1 MTSWRSWG
9 PGLRSRTGGPARRIG
24 PWVCLWLAVLATA
37 CVPSGGLRQ
46 GDPLPE
52 FSANSL
58 KEGRSVSL
66 SDYVGEV
73 LLVNLWATWCV
84 PCRTET
90 PYLQSL
96 FDSYEEEGLRIVGVS
111 VDPEVAL
118 EDVEAFI
125 EEMGVTYDILLDPR
139 GRSEAAFQARGLPNS
154 ILVGRDGTV
163 LFSWLGPIE
172 EGDPTFLQGL
182 RQALSAPRP
191 SSAADGLEV
200 DSDGGKR
207 TGHHVAAGKLDL

>member
-1 MTSWRSWG
+1 MISGRSPGHAMAQAARVSAPRG
-9 PGLRSRTGGPARRIG
+9 PLS
-24 PWVCLWLAVLATA
+24 LALGFALMLVA

-52 FSANSL
+52 FSATSL
-58 KEGRSVSL
+58 LGGQPVSL
-66 SDYVGEV
+66 SDYEGQV

-96 FDSYEEEGLRIVGVS
+96 YETYREEGLRIVGIS
-111 VDPEVAL
+111 VDL
-118 EDVEAFI
+118 ESSVGEVEAFI
-125 EEMGVTYDILLDPR
+125 EEMGVSYDILLDPK
-139 GRSEAAFQARGLPNS
+139 GRSETAFQARGMRNS

-172 EGDPTFLQGL
+172 EGDPTFLAGL
-182 RQALSAPRP
+182 QQALSATRH
-191 SSAADGLEV
+191 SAAEG
-200 DSDGGKR
+200 
-207 TGHHVAAGKLDL
+207 